1 MPTGHRHYVLTAQL
15 IARLVPHAKGRGYV
29 AGSQAGF
36 RMVNGNIRS
45 PDVAFTLKE
54 RLPSGEPSEGFEGV
68 APDLAVEV
76 ISPSEQL
83 PDILQKVGEYFQ
95 SGAQQVW
102 LLFPESQTVSV
113 YTAPFEVRTLHAED
127 ELTGGNLLPGFRCK
141 VGELFEIG

>member
-1 MPTGHRHYVLTAQL
+1 M
-15 IARLVPHAKGRGYV
+15 RLVPHAKGRGYV

-36 RMVNGNIRS
+36 RRANGNIRT

-54 RLPSGEPSEGFEGV
+54 RLPDGEPSEGFEGV
-68 APDLAVEV
+68 APELAVEV

-95 SGAQQVW
+95 SGAKQVW
-102 LLFPESQTVSV
+102 LLFPEPLTVSV

-127 ELTGGNLLPGFRCK
+127 ELTGGDLLPEFRCK
-141 VGELFEIG
+141 VRDLFEID